1 MNGDF
6 SIKVTDSRVCE
17 GCKEKNWCKKDCDSY
32 KFELGTE
39 ELGDY
44 FSSNLEKGEIIVIHE
59 NLGSVVF
66 GYYDGIEPFED
77 TSIIKVTNAR
87 TYDSEV
93 KKLGTYVVPITDDL
107 LDISIGKEAVVDTL
121 RKRLPGMS
129 RFFRT
134 IRRLRH
140 R

>member
-1 MNGDF
+1 MSGN
-6 SIKVTDSRVCE
+6 SEVIIVDSRVCE
-17 GCKEKNWCKKDCDSY
+17 GCKEANFCKKDCDSY

-44 FSSNLEKGEIIVIHE
+44 FSSNLEKGEMIVIHE
-59 NLGSVVF
+59 NLRPVVF
-66 GYYDGIEPFED
+66 GDYNGIEKLGDANAIRISNAHTYDG
-77 TSIIKVTNAR
+77 
-87 TYDSEV
+87 EV

-107 LDISIGKEAVVDTL
+107 LDISIGKEASIDTL

-129 RFFRT
+129 SLLRT
-134 IRRLRH
+134 IGRLRH

>member
-59 NLGSVVF
+59 NLRPVVF
-66 GYYDGIEPFED
+66 GNYNGIEHLGDATTIKISNAHIYDG
-77 TSIIKVTNAR
+77 
-87 TYDSEV
+87 EV

-107 LDISIGKEAVVDTL
+107 SDISIGKEASVDTL

-134 IRRLRH
+134 IRRLKH